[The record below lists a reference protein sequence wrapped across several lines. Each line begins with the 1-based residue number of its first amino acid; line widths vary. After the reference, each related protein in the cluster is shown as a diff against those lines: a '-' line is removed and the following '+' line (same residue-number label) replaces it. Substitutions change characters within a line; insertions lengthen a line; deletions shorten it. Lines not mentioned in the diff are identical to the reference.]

1 MNICEQFIR
10 RPVATTLLMV
20 GGLLFGI
27 VAYRSLPVSDLPN
40 VDFPTVLVT
49 ASLPGASPET
59 MASAVATPLE
69 RQFSTIDG
77 LDSMTS
83 INSLGFSQI
92 TLQFSLRRKITDV
105 PPDIDAAIAQAAP
118 LLPAGMPLPPTYR
131 KVNPADQPI
140 LYLALGSTN
149 LPLWKL
155 DEYGETLMAQ
165 RISMVNGVA
174 QVSVFGPQKYAVHAQ
189 IDPDALAA
197 RGIGIDEVENA
208 IKRANVNLPVGTA
221 YGTKRSYT
229 IQASGQLLSAAA
241 YNNIIVTYR
250 NGAPVRL
257 GDVGQAID
265 SVEDDKT
272 AAWYVDRDH
281 FERSL
286 VLAVQRQPGANTV
299 AVSDTIKSIL
309 PQLRSYLPPSVQL
322 RILYDRAVTIRA
334 SVRDVRFTLLLSL
347 SLVVMVIFI
356 FLRNLSATVIPSLA
370 LPMSIISTFAVMF
383 LLGYSVDNLSL
394 MALTLSI
401 GFIVD
406 DAIVMLENIV
416 RHMELGEK
424 PLAAAL
430 KGSGQIGFTILSM
443 TLSLAAVFI
452 PILFMGGIM
461 GRLFRE
467 FSITIVSA
475 ILLSGLVS
483 LTLTP
488 MLCSRFLRPI
498 ELERHGRLYRL
509 SERGFQWLFERYRSS
524 LHWVLRHRPATLA
537 VNGLILAATLWLLAI
552 IPKGFIPDEDNNQ
565 IFCVSETA
573 QGTAFPALVERQ
585 KQVIEI
591 VRQDPYV
598 EAFFSGVGGANSAA
612 LGGQNFGRM
621 FFHLVPRERRK
632 PDVTAVIQELR
643 RKTAAVPGI
652 SLFFQNPPM
661 IRIGGMLSKSL
672 YQLALQSP
680 DLEELYRVVPE
691 LEAKLRQVPQ
701 LQDVTSDL
709 QIRNPEVNVLIDRDK
724 ASSLGVTADQ
734 IENALADGYGPRW
747 ISTIYAPNDQ
757 YKVLIELDPKY
768 QQDPE
773 RISKLYIKSSTGQL
787 VRLDAVAKLSP
798 DVGPQSV
805 SHLGQLPA
813 VTISFN
819 LRPGV
824 ALSDALERVTAIA
837 HETLPASIT
846 TSFQGTAQ
854 AFQASAK
861 GMGWM
866 LLIAILFIYIVLG
879 ILYESF
885 VHPLT
890 ILSGLPSAGLGA
902 LVTMLL
908 FKVDLSL
915 YSFIG
920 LILLI
925 GIVKKNAIMQIDFA
939 LEAQRTEGKAPVDAI
954 VEGCL
959 VRFRPIMMTTMAAL
973 VAALP
978 IAAGLSGAARRPL
991 GLTIVGGLLTSQLIT
1006 LYLTP
1011 VFYLYMDAL
1020 QQRLPR
1026 LRRLF
1031 RIPSRQPQGVPV

>member
-1 MNICEQFIR
+1 MNISELFIR
-10 RPVATTLLMV
+10 RPVATTLIMV
-20 GGLLFGI
+20 GALLFGI

-49 ASLPGASPET
+49 ANLPGSSPET

-77 LDSMTS
+77 LDSMSS
-83 INSLGFSQI
+83 INTLGFSQI

-118 LLPAGMPLPPTYR
+118 LLPPGMPQPPTYR

-140 LYLALGSTN
+140 LYLALSSTN

-155 DEYGETLMAQ
+155 NEYGETLMAQ
-165 RISMVNGVA
+165 RISMINGVA
-174 QVSVFGPQKYAVHAQ
+174 QVSVFGSQKYAVHAQ
-189 IDPDALAA
+189 INPDALAA
-197 RGIGIDEVENA
+197 RSIGIDEVENA

-229 IQASGQLLSAAA
+229 IQANGQLLNADA
-241 YNNIIVTYR
+241 YGNIIVAYR

-257 GDVGQAID
+257 RDVGQAID

-272 AAWYVDRDH
+272 AAWYVDHNH

-286 VLAVQRQPGANTV
+286 VLAVLRQPGANTV
-299 AVSDTIKSIL
+299 AVSDSIKRIL
-309 PQLRSYLPPSVQL
+309 PQLNSYLPPSVQL
-322 RILYDRAVTIRA
+322 RIVYDRSVTIRA

-347 SLVVMVIFI
+347 ALVVMVIFI

-370 LPMSIISTFAVMF
+370 LPLSIISTFAVMF
-383 LLGYSVDNLSL
+383 LVGYSVDNLSL

-401 GFIVD
+401 GFVVD

-416 RHMELGEK
+416 RHMELGKK
-424 PLAAAL
+424 PLEAAL
-430 KGSGQIGFTILSM
+430 LGSAQIGFTILSM

-467 FSITIVSA
+467 FSVTIMSA
-475 ILLSGLVS
+475 ILLSGMVS

-488 MLCSRFLRPI
+488 MLCSRFLREVDPR
-498 ELERHGRLYRL
+498 RHGRLYRL
-509 SERGFQWLFERYRSS
+509 SERGFEWLFNHYRSS
-524 LHWVLRHRPATLA
+524 LHWVLRHRLATLA
-537 VNGLILAATLWLLAI
+537 INGLILVATLWLLAV

-585 KQVIEI
+585 THVIEI
-591 VRQDPYV
+591 VRQDPNV
-598 EAFFSGVGGANSAA
+598 HAFFSGIGGANSAN

-621 FFHLVPRERRK
+621 FFHLVPRQHRK
-632 PDVTAVIQELR
+632 LDVNAVIQELR
-643 RKTAAVPGI
+643 RKTADVPGI

-661 IRIGGMLSKSL
+661 VRMGGMLSKSL

-680 DLEELYRVVPE
+680 DLEELYRVVPT
-691 LEAKLRQVPQ
+691 LESKLRLLPE

-724 ASSLGVTADQ
+724 ASTLGLSADQ

-773 RISKLYIKSSTGQL
+773 RISKLYVRSSTNQL
-787 VRLDAVAKLSP
+787 VRLDTVARLSP

-813 VTISFN
+813 VTLSFN
-819 LRPGV
+819 VRPGV
-824 ALSDALERVTAIA
+824 ALSDALDRVASIS

-854 AFQASAK
+854 AFQASAQ

-866 LLIAILFIYIVLG
+866 LLIAIVFIYIVLG
-879 ILYESF
+879 VLYESF

-902 LVTMLL
+902 LLTMLL
-908 FKVDLSL
+908 FRVELSL

-954 VEGCL
+954 TEGCL

-978 IAAGLSGAARRPL
+978 IATGLSGAARRPL
-991 GLTIVGGLLTSQLIT
+991 GLTILGGLLTSQLIT

-1026 LRRLF
+1026 MRRLLRAF
-1031 RIPSRQPQGVPV
+1031 GRQPQSAPG